1 MKKRYNKTVI
11 IVSNDTDMLLEISD
25 HIVLLDKGKIV
36 LEGDK
41 YDVFKQDLEQYGV
54 KKPKIIEFEQMVLK
68 EKNIKIGYRDDI
80 NDLMKD
86 VYRYVK

>member
-1 MKKRYNKTVI
+1 
-11 IVSNDTDMLLEISD
+11 MLHKISD

-36 LEGDK
+36 LEGSK
-41 YDVFKQDLEQYGV
+41 YEVFKQDIEKYGV
-54 KKPKIIEFEQMVLK
+54 KKTKIIEFEELVYK